1 LRLTPQLD
9 REGGFKTGSSGDH
22 SSRSLKGPKPKGEI
36 DHTKGRRHDFLVRKN
51 MSVRTKAELLLA
63 TITAVWGATFVVVKG
78 ALADASP
85 LVFIA
90 IRFSLA
96 GLLLA
101 LVLGR
106 GLRDIGWGVLGPG
119 LLQGVFLFGG
129 YALQTWGLIFTTPT
143 KSAFITGFS
152 VVLVPLILAAG
163 GAPLRLPSLA
173 AALTGLAGLYV
184 LLAPSGAGGV
194 NPGDLLTL
202 GGSVSFAFQI
212 VLVGRYAER
221 LPLRAVVPVQ
231 ITAVGLLAAVSLP
244 FSGHLRLEWTP
255 SLLGAFAIT
264 TVFATAFA
272 FSGQNWAQQYTPP
285 SHTALIFALEPVF
298 AAVTS
303 FFVAGERMGPR
314 FLAGCALILGGMVI
328 SEFWGG
334 RLSPVES

>member
-1 LRLTPQLD
+1 
-9 REGGFKTGSSGDH
+9 
-22 SSRSLKGPKPKGEI
+22 
-36 DHTKGRRHDFLVRKN
+36 
-51 MSVRTKAELLLA
+51 MSVRAKAELLLVA
-63 TITAVWGATFVVVKG
+63 ITAIWGTTFVVVKG

-101 LVLGR
+101 VVLSRGFRDVGR
-106 GLRDIGWGVLGPG
+106 EVLTAG

-129 YALQTWGLIFTTPT
+129 YSLQTWGLVFTTPT

-152 VVLVPLILAAG
+152 VVLVPLILAAS

-173 AALTGLAGLYV
+173 AALAGLGGLYV
-184 LLAPSGAGGV
+184 LLAPSASGGV

-202 GGSVSFAFQI
+202 GGAVAFAFQI

-231 ITAVGLLAAVSLP
+231 IAAVGLLAALSLP
-244 FSGHLRLEWTP
+244 FTGRLHLAWTP
-255 SLLGAFAIT
+255 SLLGAFAVT
-264 TVFATAFA
+264 SVFATAFA
-272 FSGQNWAQQYTPP
+272 FSGQNWAQQYTPA

-298 AAVTS
+298 AALTS
-303 FFVAGERMGPR
+303 RFLAGERMGAR
-314 FLAGCALILGGMVI
+314 FMVGCILILGGMVI
-328 SEFWGG
+328 SELWGG

>member
-1 LRLTPQLD
+1 
-9 REGGFKTGSSGDH
+9 
-22 SSRSLKGPKPKGEI
+22 
-36 DHTKGRRHDFLVRKN
+36 
-51 MSVRTKAELLLA
+51 MSVRAKAELVLVA
-63 TITAVWGATFVVVKG
+63 ITAIWGTTFVVVKE

-85 LVFIA
+85 MVFIA

-106 GLRDIGWGVLGPG
+106 GVRGLGREVLAAG

-129 YALQTWGLIFTTPT
+129 YALQTWGLVFTTPT

-173 AALTGLAGLYV
+173 AALAGLAGLYV
-184 LLAPSGAGGV
+184 LLAPSASGGV

-202 GGSVSFAFQI
+202 GGAVAFAFQI

-231 ITAVGLLAAVSLP
+231 IVAVGLLAALSLP
-244 FSGHLRLEWTP
+244 VSGRIHLVWTP
-255 SLLGAFAIT
+255 GLLGAFAVT
-264 TVFATAFA
+264 SVFATAFA
-272 FSGQNWAQQYTPP
+272 FSGQNWAQQYTPA

-298 AAVTS
+298 AAITS
-303 FFVAGERMGPR
+303 RFVAGERMGAR
-314 FLAGCALILGGMVI
+314 FLAGCVLILGGMVI
-328 SEFWGG
+328 SELWGG

>member
-1 LRLTPQLD
+1 
-9 REGGFKTGSSGDH
+9 
-22 SSRSLKGPKPKGEI
+22 
-36 DHTKGRRHDFLVRKN
+36 
-51 MSVRTKAELLLA
+51 MSVRTKAELLLVV
-63 TITAVWGATFVVVKG
+63 ITVVWGATFVVVKG

-101 LVLGR
+101 VVLGR
-106 GLRDIGWGVLGPG
+106 GVLGLGWDVLGPG
-119 LLQGVFLFGG
+119 VLQGVFLFGG
-129 YALQTWGLIFTTPT
+129 YALQTWGLMFTTPS

-163 GAPLRLPSLA
+163 GARLHVPSLA

-184 LLAPSGAGGV
+184 LLAPSGSGTV

-221 LPLRAVVPVQ
+221 LPVRAVVPVQ
-231 ITAVGLLAAVSLP
+231 IATVGLLAALSLP
-244 FSGHLRLEWTP
+244 FGGHLRLAWTP
-255 SLLGAFAIT
+255 GLLAALAIT
-264 TVFATAFA
+264 SLFATAFA
-272 FSGQNWAQQYTPP
+272 FSGQNWAQRYTPAA
-285 SHTALIFALEPVF
+285 HTALIFALEPVF
-298 AAVTS
+298 AALTS
-303 FFVAGERMGPR
+303 RFATGERMGLR
-314 FLAGCALILGGMVI
+314 FLAGCTLILGGMVI
-328 SEFWGG
+328 SEFRGG

>member
-1 LRLTPQLD
+1 
-9 REGGFKTGSSGDH
+9 
-22 SSRSLKGPKPKGEI
+22 
-36 DHTKGRRHDFLVRKN
+36 
-51 MSVRTKAELLLA
+51 MSIRTKAELLLVA
-63 TITAVWGATFVVVKG
+63 ITVVWGATFVVVKG

-101 LVLGR
+101 VVLGHGFR
-106 GLRDIGWGVLGPG
+106 GLGRQVLGAG
-119 LLQGVFLFGG
+119 VLQGVFLFGG
-129 YALQTWGLIFTTPT
+129 YALQTWGLMFTTPS

-163 GAPLRLPSLA
+163 GEQLHFPSVA

-184 LLAPSGAGGV
+184 LLAPSGSGTV

-202 GGSVSFAFQI
+202 GGSVSFAFQV

-221 LPLRAVVPVQ
+221 LPFRAVVPVQ
-231 ITAVGLLAAVSLP
+231 ISAVGLLAALSLP
-244 FSGHLRLEWTP
+244 FGSHLRLAWTP
-255 SLLGAFAIT
+255 GLLAALAIT
-264 TVFATAFA
+264 SLFATAFA
-272 FSGQNWAQQYTPP
+272 FSGQNWAQRYTPAA
-285 SHTALIFALEPVF
+285 HTALIFALEPVF

-303 FFVAGERMGPR
+303 RFATGERMGVR
-314 FLAGCALILGGMVI
+314 FLAGCTLILGGMVI